1 MVLDL
6 MYWVLSPGHGG
17 GLDLRYIWM
26 VLILD
31 MWMVLISDMLISV
44 YWVLSSGHV
53 DGLDLSVQGP
63 VPGYTGGLEFSVQSS
78 LPRTWGWS

>member
-1 MVLDL
+1 MVLSL
-6 MYWVLSPGHGG
+6 MYWVLSPGHVG

-31 MWMVLISDMLISV
+31 MWMVLISDMLILVSR
-44 YWVLSSGHV
+44 VLSSGHV

-63 VPGYTGGLEFSVQSS
+63 FPGHTGGLEFSVQSS
-78 LPRTWGWS
+78 LPMTCGWS